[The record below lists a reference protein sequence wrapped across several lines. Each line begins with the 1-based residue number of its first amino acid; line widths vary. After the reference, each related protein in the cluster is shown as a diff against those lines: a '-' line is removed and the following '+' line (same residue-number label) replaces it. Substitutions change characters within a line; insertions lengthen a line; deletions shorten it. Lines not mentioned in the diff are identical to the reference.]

1 MGGRL
6 VFKVYDEDNVCD
18 EIVGSIVLNMKNY
31 VVPHAV
37 NVEQNGKTIPQW
49 NNGHDDFSG

>member
-49 NNGHDDFSG
+49 NNEHDDFSG